1 MLYDLSRDIFV
12 RILVAALLGGLIGLN
27 RELRRKPAGLR
38 TNMYICLGSALFT
51 MLSQEVAI
59 RFGNP
64 SDGLRIA
71 AQIVTGIGFL
81 GAGAII
87 RERGEVLGMTTAAAI
102 FVNASIGMAVGA
114 GIYVTATFAT
124 VVVLVSLTLFEWIEN
139 HILRRRLTIF
149 RLTAPDPEHPM
160 GAANTALAEIG
171 VGMQQFQIFRV
182 GPNFVMQFE
191 AEVTRSQQEGLLA
204 KLGPFSATAEL
215 VSREARD

>member
-1 MLYDLSRDIFV
+1 MTDLSFH
-12 RILVAALLGGLIGLN
+12 ILIRLLLAVLLGGLIGLN

-38 TNMYICLGSALFT
+38 TNMYICLGSTMFT
-51 MLSQEVAI
+51 ILSQEVAI

-87 RERGEVLGMTTAAAI
+87 RDRGEVLGMTTAAAI

-114 GIYVTATFAT
+114 GMYTTAIFAT
-124 VVVLVSLTLFEWIEN
+124 LLVLASLTLFEWVEN
-139 HILRRRLTIF
+139 HVLRRRLTIF
-149 RLTAPDPEHPM
+149 RLTAADPEHPM
-160 GAANTALAEIG
+160 RAANAALADIG
-171 VGMQQFQIFRV
+171 VGMQQFQIYHV
-182 GPNFVMQFE
+182 GDSFVMQFE

-204 KLGPFSATAEL
+204 ALGPFAATSEP
-215 VSREARD
+215 VSRDARD